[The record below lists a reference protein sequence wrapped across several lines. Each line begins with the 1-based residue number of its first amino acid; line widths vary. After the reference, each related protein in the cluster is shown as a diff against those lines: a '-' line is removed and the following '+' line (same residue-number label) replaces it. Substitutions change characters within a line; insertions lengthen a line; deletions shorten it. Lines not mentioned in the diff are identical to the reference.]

1 MTVNILN
8 LMLSSHDRISISCLP
23 YDVQGKY
30 LCCSCSKKAL
40 STLLSRYICIYCSI
54 RLIHK
59 HLQFPLSFVTTTVFT
74 VLGLTPRLKTSML
87 LPLPVAQTRRRDG
100 ERGTRAFEV
109 GVSTSEMTAAL
120 QSSS

>member
-1 MTVNILN
+1 M
-8 LMLSSHDRISISCLP
+8 
-23 YDVQGKY
+23 
-30 LCCSCSKKAL
+30 
-40 STLLSRYICIYCSI
+40 
-54 RLIHK
+54 
-59 HLQFPLSFVTTTVFT
+59 LQFPLSFVTTTVFT

-100 ERGTRAFEV
+100 ERGTQAFEV